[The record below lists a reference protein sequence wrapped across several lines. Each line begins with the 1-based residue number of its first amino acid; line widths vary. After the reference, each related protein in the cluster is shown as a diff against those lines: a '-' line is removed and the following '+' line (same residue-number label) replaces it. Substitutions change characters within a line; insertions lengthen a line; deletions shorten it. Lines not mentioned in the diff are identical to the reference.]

1 MEETTLEFYKE
12 RGQLQE
18 NRILELQQRNKDSNI
33 NEQSI
38 DLDYDLYLEHE
49 YLFLNVNL
57 PGVLEQELK
66 VELKRGEI
74 IISGE
79 FPKLCADEEVEFL
92 ERQRLGQR
100 HYPGRR
106 RRHLDSDEFRLD
118 RCQRFC
124 HRSHDPQPRLCH
136 LCGGCRHRKGI

>member
-1 MEETTLEFYKE
+1 MEETTQEFYKD
-12 RGQLQE
+12 RVQAQE
-18 NRILELQQRNKDSNI
+18 NRILELQQRNKNSNT

-66 VELKRGEI
+66 VELNHGEI

-79 FPKLCADEEVEFL
+79 FPNLCADEEVEFL
-92 ERQRLGQR
+92 ERKRPSGYFQKKFLLPQDLLIQKHEWQLVDGVLQIRMILKAGQKDSKLL
-100 HYPGRR
+100 
-106 RRHLDSDEFRLD
+106 LD
-118 RCQRFC
+118 
-124 HRSHDPQPRLCH
+124 
-136 LCGGCRHRKGI
+136 

>member
-1 MEETTLEFYKE
+1 MEETTLEFYKD
-12 RGQLQE
+12 RGQLHE

-33 NEQSI
+33 NQQPI

-66 VELKRGEI
+66 VELNRGEI

-79 FPKLCADEEVEFL
+79 FPNLCADEEL
-92 ERQRLGQR
+92 SLI
-100 HYPGRR
+100 H
-106 RRHLDSDEFRLD
+106 
-118 RCQRFC
+118 
-124 HRSHDPQPRLCH
+124 
-136 LCGGCRHRKGI
+136 I

>member
-1 MEETTLEFYKE
+1 MEETTQEFYKD
-12 RGQLQE
+12 RVQAQE

-57 PGVLEQELK
+57 PGVLKQELK
-66 VELKRGEI
+66 VELNRGEI

-79 FPKLCADEEVEFL
+79 FPNLCADEEVEFL
-92 ERQRLGQR
+92 EHNRPSDYFQKKFLLPPDLLIQKHEWQLVDGVLQIRMILKADQKDSKLL
-100 HYPGRR
+100 
-106 RRHLDSDEFRLD
+106 LD
-118 RCQRFC
+118 
-124 HRSHDPQPRLCH
+124 
-136 LCGGCRHRKGI
+136 

>member
-1 MEETTLEFYKE
+1 MEETTQEFYKD
-12 RGQLQE
+12 RVQAQE

-66 VELKRGEI
+66 VELNRGEI

-79 FPKLCADEEVEFL
+79 FPNLCADEEVEFL
-92 ERQRLGQR
+92 ERQRPSGFFKKNFLLPPDFLIQKHEWQLVDGVLQIR
-100 HYPGRR
+100 MILKADQKDSKLL
-106 RRHLDSDEFRLD
+106 LD
-118 RCQRFC
+118 
-124 HRSHDPQPRLCH
+124 
-136 LCGGCRHRKGI
+136 

>member
-1 MEETTLEFYKE
+1 MEETTLEFYKD
-12 RGQLQE
+12 RGQVQE

-38 DLDYDLYLEHE
+38 DLDYDLYLEQE

-92 ERQRLGQR
+92 ERQRPSGFFQKNFLL
-100 HYPGRR
+100 PP
-106 RRHLDSDEFRLD
+106 HLLIQKHEWQLVDGVLQIRMILKADQKDSKLLLD
-118 RCQRFC
+118 
-124 HRSHDPQPRLCH
+124 
-136 LCGGCRHRKGI
+136 

>member
-1 MEETTLEFYKE
+1 MEETTQEFYKD
-12 RGQLQE
+12 RVQAQE

-57 PGVLEQELK
+57 PGVLKQELK
-66 VELKRGEI
+66 VELNQGEI

-79 FPKLCADEEVEFL
+79 FPNLCADEEVEFL
-92 ERQRLGQR
+92 ERNRPSDYFQKKFLLPQDLLIQKYEWQLVDGVLQIRMILKGDQKDSKLL
-100 HYPGRR
+100 
-106 RRHLDSDEFRLD
+106 LD
-118 RCQRFC
+118 
-124 HRSHDPQPRLCH
+124 
-136 LCGGCRHRKGI
+136 

>member
-1 MEETTLEFYKE
+1 MEETTLEFYKD
-12 RGQLQE
+12 RGQVQE

-66 VELKRGEI
+66 VELNRGEI
-74 IISGE
+74 IISAE
-79 FPKLCADEEVEFL
+79 FPNLCADEEVEFL
-92 ERQRLGQR
+92 ERHRTFGYFQKKFLLPPDLLIQKHEWQLVDGVLQIRMILKADQKDSKLL
-100 HYPGRR
+100 
-106 RRHLDSDEFRLD
+106 LD
-118 RCQRFC
+118 
-124 HRSHDPQPRLCH
+124 
-136 LCGGCRHRKGI
+136 

>member
-1 MEETTLEFYKE
+1 MEETTLEFYKD
-12 RGQLQE
+12 RGQVQE

-66 VELKRGEI
+66 VELNRGEI

-79 FPKLCADEEVEFL
+79 FPNLCADEEVEFL
-92 ERQRLGQR
+92 NAIGPPVISKKIFSCLRI
-100 HYPGRR
+100 
-106 RRHLDSDEFRLD
+106 
-118 RCQRFC
+118 C
-124 HRSHDPQPRLCH
+124 
-136 LCGGCRHRKGI
+136 

>member
-1 MEETTLEFYKE
+1 MEETTLEFYKN

-66 VELKRGEI
+66 VELNRGEI

-79 FPKLCADEEVEFL
+79 FPNLCADEEVEFL
-92 ERQRLGQR
+92 ERHRPSGYFQKNFLLPPDFLIQKHEWQLVDGVLQIRMILKADQKDSKLL
-100 HYPGRR
+100 
-106 RRHLDSDEFRLD
+106 LD
-118 RCQRFC
+118 
-124 HRSHDPQPRLCH
+124 
-136 LCGGCRHRKGI
+136 

>member
-1 MEETTLEFYKE
+1 MEETTLEFYKN
-12 RGQLQE
+12 RGQAQE

-57 PGVLEQELK
+57 PGVLKQELK
-66 VELKRGEI
+66 VELNQGEI

-79 FPKLCADEEVEFL
+79 FPNLCADEEVEFL
-92 ERQRLGQR
+92 ERKRPSGYFQKKFLLPQDLLIQKHEWQLVDGVLQIRMILKADQKDSKLL
-100 HYPGRR
+100 
-106 RRHLDSDEFRLD
+106 LD
-118 RCQRFC
+118 
-124 HRSHDPQPRLCH
+124 
-136 LCGGCRHRKGI
+136 

>member
-1 MEETTLEFYKE
+1 MEETTLEFYKD
-12 RGQLQE
+12 RGQVQE

-66 VELKRGEI
+66 VELNRGEI

-79 FPKLCADEEVEFL
+79 FPNLCADEEVEFL
-92 ERQRLGQR
+92 ERQRPSGFFQKNFLLPPDFLIQKHEWQLVDGVLQIR
-100 HYPGRR
+100 MILKADQKDSKLL
-106 RRHLDSDEFRLD
+106 LD
-118 RCQRFC
+118 
-124 HRSHDPQPRLCH
+124 
-136 LCGGCRHRKGI
+136 

>member
-1 MEETTLEFYKE
+1 MEETTQEFYKD
-12 RGQLQE
+12 RGQVQE
-18 NRILELQQRNKDSNI
+18 NRILELQQRNMDSNI

-66 VELKRGEI
+66 VELNRGEI

-79 FPKLCADEEVEFL
+79 FPNLCADEEVEFL
-92 ERQRLGQR
+92 ERQRPSGFSKKIFSCLR
-100 HYPGRR
+100 I
-106 RRHLDSDEFRLD
+106 
-118 RCQRFC
+118 C
-124 HRSHDPQPRLCH
+124 
-136 LCGGCRHRKGI
+136 

>member
-1 MEETTLEFYKE
+1 MEETTLEFYKD

-33 NEQSI
+33 NEQPI

-66 VELKRGEI
+66 VELNRGEI

-79 FPKLCADEEVEFL
+79 FPNLCADEEVDFL
-92 ERQRLGQR
+92 ERQRHSGFFQKKFLLPSDFFIQKHEWQMVDGVLQIR
-100 HYPGRR
+100 MILKADQKDSKLL
-106 RRHLDSDEFRLD
+106 LD
-118 RCQRFC
+118 
-124 HRSHDPQPRLCH
+124 
-136 LCGGCRHRKGI
+136 

>member
-12 RGQLQE
+12 RGQVQE

-33 NEQSI
+33 NEQPI

-66 VELKRGEI
+66 VELNRGEI

-79 FPKLCADEEVEFL
+79 FPNLCADEEVEFL
-92 ERQRLGQR
+92 ERHRPSGYFQKNFLLPPDFLIQKHEWQLVDGVLQIRMILKADQKDSKLL
-100 HYPGRR
+100 
-106 RRHLDSDEFRLD
+106 LD
-118 RCQRFC
+118 
-124 HRSHDPQPRLCH
+124 
-136 LCGGCRHRKGI
+136 

>member
-1 MEETTLEFYKE
+1 MEETTQEFYKD
-12 RGQLQE
+12 RVQAQE
-18 NRILELQQRNKDSNI
+18 NRILELQQRNMDSNI

-66 VELKRGEI
+66 VELNRGEI

-79 FPKLCADEEVEFL
+79 FPNLSADEEVEFL
-92 ERQRLGQR
+92 ERQRPFGFFQKNFLLP
-100 HYPGRR
+100 PGLLIQKHEWQLVDGVLQIRMILKADQKDSKLL
-106 RRHLDSDEFRLD
+106 LD
-118 RCQRFC
+118 
-124 HRSHDPQPRLCH
+124 
-136 LCGGCRHRKGI
+136 

>member
-1 MEETTLEFYKE
+1 MEETTQEFYKD
-12 RGQLQE
+12 RVQAQE
-18 NRILELQQRNKDSNI
+18 KRILELQQRNMDSNI

-66 VELKRGEI
+66 VELSRGEI

-79 FPKLCADEEVEFL
+79 FPNLCADEKVEFL
-92 ERQRLGQR
+92 ERQRPSGYFQKKFLLSPDLLIQKHEWQLVDGVLQIR
-100 HYPGRR
+100 MILKADQKDSKLL
-106 RRHLDSDEFRLD
+106 LD
-118 RCQRFC
+118 
-124 HRSHDPQPRLCH
+124 
-136 LCGGCRHRKGI
+136 

>member
-1 MEETTLEFYKE
+1 MEETTQEFYKD
-12 RGQLQE
+12 RVQAQE

-57 PGVLEQELK
+57 PGVLKQELK
-66 VELKRGEI
+66 VELNQGEI

-79 FPKLCADEEVEFL
+79 FPNLCADEEVEFL
-92 ERQRLGQR
+92 ERKRPSGYFQKKFLLPQDLLIQKHEWQLVDGVLQIRMILKADQKDSKLL
-100 HYPGRR
+100 
-106 RRHLDSDEFRLD
+106 LD
-118 RCQRFC
+118 
-124 HRSHDPQPRLCH
+124 
-136 LCGGCRHRKGI
+136 

>member
-1 MEETTLEFYKE
+1 MEETTLEFYKN

-57 PGVLEQELK
+57 PGVLKQELK
-66 VELKRGEI
+66 VELNRGEI

-79 FPKLCADEEVEFL
+79 FPNLCADEEVEFL
-92 ERQRLGQR
+92 ERQRPSGIFQKNFLLPPDFLIQKHEWQLVDGVLQIR
-100 HYPGRR
+100 MILKADQKDSRLL
-106 RRHLDSDEFRLD
+106 LD
-118 RCQRFC
+118 
-124 HRSHDPQPRLCH
+124 
-136 LCGGCRHRKGI
+136 

>member
-1 MEETTLEFYKE
+1 MEETTLEFYKD
-12 RGQLQE
+12 RGQFQE

-57 PGVLEQELK
+57 PGVLKQELK
-66 VELKRGEI
+66 VELNRGEI

-79 FPKLCADEEVEFL
+79 FPNLCADEEVEFL
-92 ERQRLGQR
+92 ERQRASGFFQKNFILPPDFLIQKHEWQLVDGVLQIR
-100 HYPGRR
+100 MILKADQKDSKLL
-106 RRHLDSDEFRLD
+106 LD
-118 RCQRFC
+118 
-124 HRSHDPQPRLCH
+124 
-136 LCGGCRHRKGI
+136 

>member
-1 MEETTLEFYKE
+1 MEETTLEFYKD
-12 RGQLQE
+12 RGQVQE
-18 NRILELQQRNKDSNI
+18 KRILELQQRNKDSNI

-66 VELKRGEI
+66 VELNRGEI

-79 FPKLCADEEVEFL
+79 FPNLCADEEVEFL
-92 ERQRLGQR
+92 ERQRPSGYFQKNFLLPPDFLIQKHEWQLVDGVLQIR
-100 HYPGRR
+100 MILKADQKDSKLL
-106 RRHLDSDEFRLD
+106 LD
-118 RCQRFC
+118 
-124 HRSHDPQPRLCH
+124 
-136 LCGGCRHRKGI
+136 

>member
-1 MEETTLEFYKE
+1 MEETTQEFYKD
-12 RGQLQE
+12 RVQAQE

-66 VELKRGEI
+66 VELNRGEI

-79 FPKLCADEEVEFL
+79 FPNLCADEEVEFL
-92 ERQRLGQR
+92 ERHRPSGYFQKKFLLPRDLLIQKHEWQLVDGVLQIR
-100 HYPGRR
+100 MILKADQKDSKLL
-106 RRHLDSDEFRLD
+106 LD
-118 RCQRFC
+118 
-124 HRSHDPQPRLCH
+124 
-136 LCGGCRHRKGI
+136 

>member
-1 MEETTLEFYKE
+1 MEETTLEFYKD

-66 VELKRGEI
+66 VELNRGEI

-79 FPKLCADEEVEFL
+79 FPNLCADEEVEFL
-92 ERQRLGQR
+92 ERHRPSGYFQNKFLLPPDLLIQKHEWQLVDGVLQIRMILKADQKDSKLL
-100 HYPGRR
+100 
-106 RRHLDSDEFRLD
+106 LD
-118 RCQRFC
+118 
-124 HRSHDPQPRLCH
+124 
-136 LCGGCRHRKGI
+136 